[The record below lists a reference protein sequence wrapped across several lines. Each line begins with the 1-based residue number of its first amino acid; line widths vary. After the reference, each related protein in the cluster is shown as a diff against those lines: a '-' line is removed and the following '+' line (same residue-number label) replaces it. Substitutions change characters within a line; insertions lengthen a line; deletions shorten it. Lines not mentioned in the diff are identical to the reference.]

1 MNRNILCIDL
11 KSFFASCECIERKLD
26 AFTTPLVVADISRGE
41 GAMTLA
47 VTPYLKSLGVE
58 SRSRVFT
65 LPKNI
70 NIIYAKPRMHLYE
83 TMSNKVYNVY
93 KSFISEEDILI
104 FSIDEVFLDVTNYLK
119 YYNMTD
125 YQLAIK
131 IMNEIRKRTGLTATC
146 GIGPNM
152 FLCKVAMDTEAK
164 HNKDYISKWTY
175 DDVKTKLQE
184 ITPLTKI
191 CGIGRQYEKHLN
203 DLGIYKLKD
212 VFKYSRD
219 FYIKR
224 FGMVAG
230 NDIWCKAN
238 GIDFT
243 SVQEA
248 NKEER
253 EKSMSLSQILMRD
266 YNKDE
271 AFLLIKEM
279 TDMLTRKLRK
289 SNKVTSRI
297 YLGIRYSRELEKG
310 FHDSITIN
318 ETDNVNNILEVFK
331 YIYDNNIEDYPIRK
345 VTIVFTKL
353 NLKGNKQLSL
363 FDTETNNKDY
373 TNTLDKIYTK
383 HGPVTILRASSLL
396 QNSTIK
402 ERERFKS
409 II

>member
-1 MNRNILCIDL
+1 
-11 KSFFASCECIERKLD
+11 
-26 AFTTPLVVADISRGE
+26 
-41 GAMTLA
+41 
-47 VTPYLKSLGVE
+47 
-58 SRSRVFT
+58 
-65 LPKNI
+65 
-70 NIIYAKPRMHLYE
+70 
-83 TMSNKVYNVY
+83 
-93 KSFISEEDILI
+93 
-104 FSIDEVFLDVTNYLK
+104 
-119 YYNMTD
+119 
-125 YQLAIK
+125 
-131 IMNEIRKRTGLTATC
+131 
-146 GIGPNM
+146 
-152 FLCKVAMDTEAK
+152 
-164 HNKDYISKWTY
+164 
-175 DDVKTKLQE
+175 
-184 ITPLTKI
+184 
-191 CGIGRQYEKHLN
+191 
-203 DLGIYKLKD
+203 
-212 VFKYSRD
+212 
-219 FYIKR
+219 
-224 FGMVAG
+224 MVAG